1 MPLNLRP
8 RIDVTGRTKET
19 VQVRRRRLARILG
32 KLEKAIPVAKVELDH
47 RSPLELL
54 VATILSA
61 QCTDQRVNQVTP
73 ELFRRYPGAKDYAG
87 AQVAE
92 LEALIRSTGFYRSK
106 ARSLIACGKALSEH
120 FGGQVPETIEELVS
134 LPGIGRKTANV
145 ILGNCFGKPAIVVDT
160 HVKRVAGRL
169 ALTTS
174 ADPVMIE
181 QHLQHLMPPERWTAG
196 SQRLL
201 LHGRY
206 VCLARWPRCEKCPIS
221 ADCPSVG
228 KWPTPS
234 KA

>member
-1 MPLNLRP
+1 MPANPKP
-8 RIDVTGRTKET
+8 RVDATGRTQET
-19 VQVRRRRLARILG
+19 VQARRRRLARIID
-32 KLEKAIPVAKVELDH
+32 KLEKAIPVARVELDH

-73 ELFRRYPGAKDYAG
+73 ELFRRYPLARDYAG
-87 AQVAE
+87 ARAAE
-92 LEALIRSTGFYRSK
+92 LEALIRPTGFHQSK

-120 FGGQVPETIEELVS
+120 FGGQVPETMEELIS

-174 ADPVMIE
+174 ADPAMIE
-181 QHLQHLMPPERWTAG
+181 RDLQHLMPPERWTVA

-206 VCLARWPRCEKCPIS
+206 VCLARWPHCGECPIS